1 MNYEKGGKKK
11 KKGEKKVTV
20 WLYKTHGTRDSREQ
34 SLITPKNI
42 QEKKTKLLHL
52 NIEQRTERTEGLNT
66 VRVINMKQNRY

>member
-1 MNYEKGGKKK
+1 MFQLMNYEKGGKKK

-42 QEKKTKLLHL
+42 QEKKQSYYT
-52 NIEQRTERTEGLNT
+52 
-66 VRVINMKQNRY
+66 